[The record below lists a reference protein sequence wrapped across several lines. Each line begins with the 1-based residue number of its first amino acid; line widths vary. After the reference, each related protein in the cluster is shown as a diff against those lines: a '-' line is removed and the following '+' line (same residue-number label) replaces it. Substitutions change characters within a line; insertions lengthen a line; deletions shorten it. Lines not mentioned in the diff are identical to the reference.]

1 MLLMLTD
8 PPEIIRKPQNQGV
21 RVGGVASFYCAARGD
36 PPPSI
41 VWRKNGKKVS
51 GTQSR
56 YTVLEQPGGVSILR
70 IEPVRAGRDDAPY
83 ECVAENGVGDAV
95 SADATLTIYEG
106 DKTPAGFPVITQGP
120 GTRVIEVGHTVQM
133 QCKAIGNPTPNIYW
147 IKNQTKVDMTNPRYV
162 INNVTGAPDK
172 SQNNACPPDM
182 TMLQWSPQPEVRSA
196 DGSGLVSHI
205 NRSQRVENEVP
216 ADGRQ
221 QAVEHADNAAIFGT
235 LNET

>member
-1 MLLMLTD
+1 ETGAH

-56 YTVLEQPGGVSILR
+56 YTVLEQPGGISILR

-120 GTRVIEVGHTVQM
+120 GTRVIEVGHTVLM
-133 QCKAIGNPTPNIYW
+133 TCKAIGNPTPNIYW
-147 IKNQTKVDMTNPRYV
+147 IKNQTKVDMSNPRYSLKD
-162 INNVTGAPDK
+162 GF
-172 SQNNACPPDM
+172 
-182 TMLQWSPQPEVRSA
+182 LQIENSREEDQGKYECVAENSMGTEHSKATNLYVKVR
-196 DGSGLVSHI
+196 
-205 NRSQRVENEVP
+205 RV
-216 ADGRQ
+216 
-221 QAVEHADNAAIFGT
+221 GT
-235 LNET
+235 KHHHHHH